1 MDDIAAT
8 TELLKE
14 VGPLLEP
21 LAIGFDPEDGSWTV
35 AVDEETSIAIAL
47 DQPSGMLVF
56 ILELG
61 AIDDAAAERAHE
73 ILLRFS
79 YLWRD
84 TGGLQAAL
92 DDEGRPVLI
101 YRRSLAGLDA
111 PRLRALLANL
121 AEQRA
126 LWGEVIAEGPVPE
139 TSMEQGV
146 PGFIRV

>member
-1 MDDIAAT
+1 VDDIEAT
-8 TELLKE
+8 TKLLEE
-14 VGPLLEP
+14 VGPLLDP
-21 LAIGFDPEDGSWTV
+21 LVIGFDPEDGSWTV
-35 AVDEETSIAIAL
+35 TVDEETAIAIAL
-47 DQPSGMLVF
+47 DPASGMLVF

-61 AIDDAAAERAHE
+61 AVDDAVAERAHE

-101 YRRSLAGLDA
+101 YRRPLAGLDA
-111 PRLRALLANL
+111 TRLRALLANL

-126 LWGEVIAEGPVPE
+126 PWRAVIAESPAVERPSE
-139 TSMEQGV
+139 EVV